1 MSRDLVG
8 PVATIQAMGEEMAV
22 APPQPQANPQPHSS
36 NRAQLA
42 VSMAILALVAVMLG
56 LQVYWKYFELR
67 WDGLAE
73 DVLTSMN
80 QYLKSDS
87 RYSEHSPN
95 VSHITVI
102 HAAENTFEGQ
112 ATVTASGVSARDVI
126 VHIVYDG
133 DTMFWSTDPGAFLF
147 LAMSNT

>member
-1 MSRDLVG
+1 MTEPIDYT
-8 PVATIQAMGEEMAV
+8 AY
-22 APPQPQANPQPHSS
+22 APPTLPPPDAAPKRSFPT
-36 NRAQLA
+36 QLI
-42 VSMAILALVAVMLG
+42 VSIATLVLVAGLLG
-56 LQVYWKYFELR
+56 FEVYWKYFELR
-67 WDGLAE
+67 WERLPE

-95 VSHITVI
+95 VTHITVMN
-102 HAAENTFEGQ
+102 AAENTFEGQ
-112 ATVTASGVSARDVI
+112 ATVTASGVTARDVI